1 LTKDR
6 LSSLQRPP
14 PQPDANALEL
24 FARIVAAGSF
34 AQAARDL
41 NLTRAAV
48 SRRVATIEAQLGA
61 PLFTRTTRALGLSEA
76 GRRLAPRARAVLEAT
91 DAARRGLR
99 ARGADDAQGLSGS
112 LRITS
117 VPMFGQAVL
126 GPLLARFQALHPA
139 LRIELRLT
147 NRRIDLLREDIDVA
161 LRLTSRPPPDC
172 VAVPVLRFVVRA
184 WAAPVPGVPLSDP
197 ADLAHNRCLLFSP
210 PTEGVTLTWQ
220 HEASGERRGVAIEP
234 AMVGD
239 ELGTLQAAARAGGG
253 IYFSPDFAV
262 RDDVQRGLLVDAL
275 PGWQLPVPESNLV
288 QALTLPMNVAPQS
301 ARELVRFMREELAQA
316 PEGASSGRR
325 GSGFA
330 GPPAAPP

>member
-1 LTKDR
+1 LTNKDR
-6 LSSLQRPP
+6 RRSSLQRPP

-41 NLTRAAV
+41 GLTRAAV

-99 ARGADDAQGLSGS
+99 ARAADDAQGLSGS

-184 WAAPVPGVPLSDP
+184 WAAPVPGVPLADP

-220 HEASGERRGVAIEP
+220 HEASGEQRSVAIEP

-262 RDDVQRGLLVDAL
+262 RDDVERGLLVDAL
-275 PGWQLPVPESNLV
+275 PGWQLPVPENNQV

-301 ARELVRFMREELAQA
+301 ARELVRFMRSQLWE
-316 PEGASSGRR
+316 
-325 GSGFA
+325 GSGA
-330 GPPAAPP
+330 GSG